1 MEENKKTYVKNGGIK
16 IRELDELKEIGID
29 DFFTKQIECREK
41 NLMLGRIS
49 QVHRSGYIIM
59 HEHGEIEA
67 RLKGK
72 NFYSGDSEYT
82 IYPAVGDV
90 VLFEE
95 NDQLAII
102 YRVLERKSYFSRSR
116 PGMKNLSN
124 NKTEQIIAA
133 NVDYAFIMES
143 LNDDFN
149 IRRLERYI
157 TAAWNSGA
165 EPVIILTK
173 ADLCLDVDEYIDKAS
188 KIAFGID
195 IYAISSETGF
205 GLDKLNQYFVIGK
218 TSVLLGSSGIGKST
232 LVNAI
237 ANDQIMKVS
246 GIRSD
251 DAKGRHTTTYRHMIK
266 LPNNSIIID
275 TPGMREFSNEDF
287 DISIDKT
294 FEDIAELSN
303 QCKFTDCKHDSEP
316 GCAVK
321 KAIEEGLITEK
332 RLKSYNKMLRESE
345 RMAKKY
351 KKDAKRKKQKK

>member
-1 MEENKKTYVKNGGIK
+1 MKVNEKTYVKNGGTK
-16 IRELDELKEIGID
+16 IRDLDKLKEIGID
-29 DFFTKQIECREK
+29 DYFINQIEPREK
-41 NLMLGRIS
+41 DLKLGRIS

-59 HEHGEIEA
+59 HEYGEIEA

-72 NFYSGDSEYT
+72 NFYSDDSEYM
-82 IYPAVGDV
+82 IYPAVGDI
-90 VLFEE
+90 VLFEK

-124 NKTEQIIAA
+124 KKTEQVIAT
-133 NVDYAFIMES
+133 NIDYAFIMES

-149 IRRLERYI
+149 LRRLERYI

-165 EPVIILTK
+165 KPVIVLTK
-173 ADLCLDVDEYIDKAS
+173 TDLCDNVDYYIDKTTS
-188 KIAFGID
+188 IAFGID
-195 IYAISSETGF
+195 IHAISSETGY
-205 GLDKLNQYFVIGK
+205 GLDELNRYFVTGK

-237 ANDQIMKVS
+237 ANEQVMKVS

-251 DAKGRHTTTYRHMIK
+251 DDKGRHTTTYRNLIV

-294 FEDIAELSN
+294 FEDIAELSK
-303 QCKFTDCKHDSEP
+303 QCKFGDCKHDSEP

-321 KAIEEGLITEK
+321 MAIEEGIITEK

-351 KKDAKRKKQKK
+351 KKNYNRKKHK